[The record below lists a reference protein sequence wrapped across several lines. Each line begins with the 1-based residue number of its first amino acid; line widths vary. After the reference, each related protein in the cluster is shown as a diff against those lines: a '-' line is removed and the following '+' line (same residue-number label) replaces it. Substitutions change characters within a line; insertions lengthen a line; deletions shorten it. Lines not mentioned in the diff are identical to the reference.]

1 MVGGDLTII
10 SFKREKFQSDRTG
23 NRFICGPVKSVSAW
37 TGKFYPLL
45 GFKLHPIEVPAA
57 VNEGRLFSFSTIPLS
72 PSFPPLL
79 AFTFSAK
86 PKIGRRKTRMGRRE
100 GDEKSRGGGAGVREG
115 VNIDMRAK

>member
-1 MVGGDLTII
+1 MVGDLTII

-57 VNEGRLFSFSTIPLS
+57 VNEGRLFSFSSIPLS
-72 PSFPPLL
+72 PFPPLL

-86 PKIGRRKTRMGRRE
+86 PKIGRRKTRMKRGEVVKKEGR
-100 GDEKSRGGGAGVREG
+100 GGVREG